1 MTPGSPTDIPI
12 INIGTGEPIQ
22 TTSMPYY
29 GPTQPKTSRF
39 GVLGETL
46 GTNQVPGLPGD
57 LSGKTPGKAPGPAPG
72 QTPGKAPGVT
82 AGDLVSDG
90 YSPLANVPG
99 PGGARTSGPG
109 GAGPG
114 GPGGSGDG
122 GTGGGGGGG
131 SGMAGRFG
139 FPGIPGGGGPQA
151 YSISGSAP
159 LTFGASQ
166 LLANLGQSSDP
177 AGELES
183 TKTGKPRENVWNKAS
198 LKNLQDAL
206 GV

>member
-1 MTPGSPTDIPI
+1 
-12 INIGTGEPIQ
+12 
-22 TTSMPYY
+22 
-29 GPTQPKTSRF
+29 
-39 GVLGETL
+39 
-46 GTNQVPGLPGD
+46 LPGD

>member
-1 MTPGSPTDIPI
+1 MGAGL
-12 INIGTGEPIQ
+12 GTG
-22 TTSMPYY
+22 S
-29 GPTQPKTSRF
+29 GA
-39 GVLGETL
+39 GVGR
-46 GTNQVPGLPGD
+46 
-57 LSGKTPGKAPGPAPG
+57 
-72 QTPGKAPGVT
+72 
-82 AGDLVSDG
+82 
-90 YSPLANVPG
+90 G
-99 PGGARTSGPG
+99 PGGTGTG
-109 GAGPG
+109 GTGTG
-114 GPGGSGDG
+114 GTGDG
-122 GTGGGGGGG
+122 VTGGGGGGG

-139 FPGIPGGGGPQA
+139 FPGIPGSGGPQA